1 MAIIDCDWGLISYAE
16 AWEKQKELFQER
28 LDAKKVAAGNPLPD
42 VLVSCEHRP
51 VLTLGKSGQIE
62 NLLVSEEM
70 LRQRGVDFF
79 RIERG
84 GDITYH
90 GPGQLVMY
98 PIFDLEHFVSETAS
112 VRPSETVSASA
123 RESAGTS
130 ARPSDLVSASARES
144 ALSSARHG
152 IGLKEYIWRLEEA
165 VILFLKDF
173 GIVAGR
179 LEGATGVW
187 LDAHGANAR
196 KICAIGVKASRFV
209 TMHGLAFNINTDL
222 SYFQLINPCGFTD
235 KGVTSLQQ
243 ELGGQAQDMAACQ
256 ALLREKFHQLFP
268 VDGR

>member
-98 PIFDLEHFVSETAS
+98 PIFDLEHFSSQTAPARLSE
-112 VRPSETVSASA
+112 
-123 RESAGTS
+123 S
-130 ARPSDLVSASARES
+130 ARPSASTRQSES
-144 ALSSARHG
+144 TGVPARHG

-173 GIVAGR
+173 GIAAGR

>member
-28 LDAKKVAAGNPLPD
+28 LDAKKDAAGNPLPD

-112 VRPSETVSASA
+112 VRPSESAST
-123 RESAGTS
+123 RQSESTGV
-130 ARPSDLVSASARES
+130 P
-144 ALSSARHG
+144 ARHG

-179 LEGATGVW
+179 LEGATGLPVRVW
-187 LDAHGANAR
+187 A
-196 KICAIGVKASRFV
+196 IC
-209 TMHGLAFNINTDL
+209 
-222 SYFQLINPCGFTD
+222 
-235 KGVTSLQQ
+235 
-243 ELGGQAQDMAACQ
+243 E
-256 ALLREKFHQLFP
+256 E
-268 VDGR
+268 

>member
-112 VRPSETVSASA
+112 VRPSESASTLVRESESASA
-123 RESAGTS
+123 GAPAPSRESVLS
-130 ARPSDLVSASARES
+130 LARR
-144 ALSSARHG
+144 G

>member
-98 PIFDLEHFVSETAS
+98 PIFDLEHFSSQTAPA
-112 VRPSETVSASA
+112 RPSESTRQS
-123 RESAGTS
+123 ES
-130 ARPSDLVSASARES
+130 ARPSESASIRQSES
-144 ALSSARHG
+144 NGVPARHG

-187 LDAHGANAR
+187 LDAHGVNAR

>member
-1 MAIIDCDWGLISYAE
+1 LPNGCEVTAKRVKNKKRMAIIDCDWGLISYAE

-112 VRPSETVSASA
+112 VRPSESAST
-123 RESAGTS
+123 RQSESTGV
-130 ARPSDLVSASARES
+130 P
-144 ALSSARHG
+144 ARHG

>member
-28 LDAKKVAAGNPLPD
+28 LDAKKVAAGTPLPD

-112 VRPSETVSASA
+112 VRPSA
-123 RESAGTS
+123 
-130 ARPSDLVSASARES
+130 
-144 ALSSARHG
+144 SARHG

>member
-28 LDAKKVAAGNPLPD
+28 LDAKKVAAGTPLPD

-98 PIFDLEHFVSETAS
+98 PIFDLEHFVSKTAS
-112 VRPSETVSASA
+112 VRPSESASTLVRESESASA
-123 RESAGTS
+123 GAPAPSRES
-130 ARPSDLVSASARES
+130 V
-144 ALSSARHG
+144 LSLARHG

-243 ELGGQAQDMAACQ
+243 ELGGQVQDMAACQ

>member
-112 VRPSETVSASA
+112 VRPSESAST
-123 RESAGTS
+123 RPSESAQAG
-130 ARPSDLVSASARES
+130 PSG
-144 ALSSARHG
+144 LSLTRHG

>member
-1 MAIIDCDWGLISYAE
+1 MAIIDTDWGLISYQE
-16 AWEKQKELFQER
+16 AWDRQKNLFQER
-28 LDAKKVAAGNPLPD
+28 LSAKAQGINTLPD
-42 VLVSCEHRP
+42 ILLSCEHYP
-51 VLTLGKSGQIE
+51 VLTLGKSGQLD
-62 NLLVSEEM
+62 NLLVSEAM
-70 LRQRGVDFF
+70 LRQRGVEFF
-79 RIERG
+79 QIERG

-98 PIFDLEHFVSETAS
+98 PIFDLQHFRSTE
-112 VRPSETVSASA
+112 
-123 RESAGTS
+123 AGTQ
-130 ARPSDLVSASARES
+130 RQ
-144 ALSSARHG
+144 G

-173 GIVAGR
+173 GIAAER

-187 LDAHGANAR
+187 LDAHGPNAR

-222 SYFQLINPCGFTD
+222 SYFQLINPCGFVD

-243 ELGGQAQDMAACQ
+243 ELGGTVQDMAACQ

-268 VDGR
+268 IDC

>member
-28 LDAKKVAAGNPLPD
+28 LDAKKDAAGNPLPD

-112 VRPSETVSASA
+112 VPPSE
-123 RESAGTS
+123 S
-130 ARPSDLVSASARES
+130 ARPSESASTRQSES
-144 ALSSARHG
+144 TGVPARHG

-173 GIVAGR
+173 GIAAGR

>member
-112 VRPSETVSASA
+112 VRPSESAST
-123 RESAGTS
+123 RQSES
-130 ARPSDLVSASARES
+130 ARPSE
-144 ALSSARHG
+144 LSLTRHG

>member
-112 VRPSETVSASA
+112 VRTSESASTRPSESTGVPA
-123 RESAGTS
+123 R
-130 ARPSDLVSASARES
+130 R
-144 ALSSARHG
+144 G

>member
-112 VRPSETVSASA
+112 VRPSESAST
-123 RESAGTS
+123 RQSES
-130 ARPSDLVSASARES
+130 ARPSES
-144 ALSSARHG
+144 AQAGPSGLSLTRHG
-152 IGLKEYIWRLEEA
+152 IGLKDYIWRLEEA

>member
-98 PIFDLEHFVSETAS
+98 PIFDLEHFSSQTAPARLSE
-112 VRPSETVSASA
+112 
-123 RESAGTS
+123 S
-130 ARPSDLVSASARES
+130 ARPSESASTRQSESTGVPAR
-144 ALSSARHG
+144 RG

-243 ELGGQAQDMAACQ
+243 ELGGQAQDMTACQ

>member
-112 VRPSETVSASA
+112 VRPSESALPSESAST
-123 RESAGTS
+123 RQSESTG
-130 ARPSDLVSASARES
+130 V
-144 ALSSARHG
+144 SARHG

-173 GIVAGR
+173 GIAAGR

>member
-28 LDAKKVAAGNPLPD
+28 LDAKKVASGNPLPD

-112 VRPSETVSASA
+112 VRPSE
-123 RESAGTS
+123 S
-130 ARPSDLVSASARES
+130 ARPSES
-144 ALSSARHG
+144 TGVPARHG

>member
-28 LDAKKVAAGNPLPD
+28 LDAKKDAAGNPLPD

-112 VRPSETVSASA
+112 VRPSESAST
-123 RESAGTS
+123 RQSESTGV
-130 ARPSDLVSASARES
+130 P
-144 ALSSARHG
+144 ARHG

>member
-112 VRPSETVSASA
+112 VRPSESAST
-123 RESAGTS
+123 RQSESTGV
-130 ARPSDLVSASARES
+130 P
-144 ALSSARHG
+144 ARHG